1 MFHPLPREIVD
12 HIFDYLHGDISSLAA
27 SSLVCR
33 FWLPTTRTHLFR
45 TLTCKPLRP
54 SASVPALILWL
65 SHCPDVAPYVHELR
79 IYEDQVDAAYM
90 DDEAVGQDDL
100 EALLRLLPNLKDVH
114 MGQVIVR
121 TFPPGASLPV
131 PYNKPLRRLTI
142 DDCGSFDP
150 ADGVPGIFWVLSLF
164 SAIEVLRICDTWV
177 YEASIDVDS
186 AYWTR
191 LQSRLHV
198 QKLSVE
204 CRFPFVHLT
213 LGQLLRYVL
222 HVPSLR
228 GLWLDFGDVAESAAL
243 NTVLDDPR
251 LQLRDLGINTSRL
264 ALHKSARSQEL
275 LPASRWRL
283 PALTIERI
291 TLRFAPDS
299 DGMLSRLGDDVIGRN
314 TDILRSAPP
323 SVQEVVLHFTRVPI
337 NGIVREDAVRLV
349 LHHPRWLDG
358 REFDDALV
366 ALPGLRTV
374 TVLVD
379 HDDGGVG
386 GREPLVFSRSSPLP
400 DGTVIKRAA
409 ASEGR
414 EYMASLEK
422 ALPRSRSKVDIKLM
436 LIYVDDRLR

>member
-1 MFHPLPREIVD
+1 MQV
-12 HIFDYLHGDISSLAA
+12 LA
-27 SSLVCR
+27 
-33 FWLPTTRTHLFR
+33 TNHLFR

-54 SASVPALILWL
+54 SASVPALNLWL

-79 IYEDQVDAAYM
+79 IHEDPAAAVYTF
-90 DDEAVGQDDL
+90 DEAVGQDDL
-100 EALLRLLPNLKDVH
+100 EALMRLLPNLKDVH
-114 MGQVIVR
+114 ISQVIFR
-121 TFPPGASLPV
+121 PFPPGASPPV
-131 PYNKPLRRLTI
+131 PSNKPLRRLTM
-142 DDCGSFDP
+142 DGCDSFHP
-150 ADGVPGIFWVLSLF
+150 ADEVPGIYGVFSLF
-164 SAIEVLRICDTWV
+164 SAIEVLRICDTWLSQ
-177 YEASIDVDS
+177 ASIDVVS

-198 QKLSVE
+198 QNLSVE
-204 CRFPFVHLT
+204 SQFCMVHPAVR
-213 LGQLLRYVL
+213 QLLRYVL

-228 GLWLDFGDVAESAAL
+228 GLWLDFGDVAESAAP

-275 LPASRWRL
+275 PPAPRWRI
-283 PALTIERI
+283 PALGAAKTIERI
-291 TLRFAPDS
+291 TLQFAPDS

-323 SVQEVVLHFTRVPI
+323 GVQEVVLHFPRVPI

-386 GREPLVFSRSSPLP
+386 GREPLVFSWISPLP

-436 LIYVDDRLR
+436 LICVDDAGLW